1 MLQGIAIFPELSQT
15 SLDLIASCGVV
26 RKYSKNTVLVSEGE
40 LSDSLYIILDGKVKV
55 YVSDEHGKEVLL
67 NILGQGAHFGE
78 LSLIDEEPRSASVV
92 TLEQSQIVVVSKPN
106 FQHCLATHSEIAF
119 ELIST
124 LVKRVRALT
133 DSVKNL
139 ALLDVYGRVARTLL
153 SLANKQDN
161 QLIIQQRLTHQDIA
175 SMVGASR
182 EMVSR
187 IMKDLT
193 TGGYIEVKDKQ
204 IIIRSKLPSGW

>member
-1 MLQGIAIFPELSQT
+1 MFQGTAIFPQLSQN
-15 SLDLIASCGVV
+15 SLDIMATCGVV
-26 RKYSKNTVLVSEGE
+26 RKYPKSTVLVSEGE

-67 NILGQGAHFGE
+67 NILGKGAYFGE
-78 LSLIDEEPRSASVV
+78 LSLIDDEPRSASVMTV
-92 TLEQSQIVVVSKPN
+92 EHSRIVVVSKSD
-106 FQHCLATHSEIAF
+106 FQHCLAAHSEIAF
-119 ELIST
+119 ELISA

-133 DSVKNL
+133 GSVKNL
-139 ALLDVYGRVARTLL
+139 ALLDVYGRVARTLI
-153 SLANKQDN
+153 SLAHNQDN
-161 QLIIQQRLTHQDIA
+161 KLVIQQRLTHQDIA

-193 TGGYIEVKDKQ
+193 TGGYLEIKDRQ
-204 IIIRSKLPSGW
+204 IIIRNKLPPGW

>member
-1 MLQGIAIFPELSQT
+1 MFQGTAIFPQLSQT
-15 SLDLIASCGVV
+15 SLDLMATCGVV
-26 RKYSKNTVLVSEGE
+26 RKYSKNSVLVSEGE

-67 NILGQGAHFGE
+67 NILGKGTYFGE
-78 LSLIDEEPRSASVV
+78 LSLIDDEPRSASVV
-92 TLEQSQIVVVSKPN
+92 TVEYSQIAVVSKTD
-106 FQHCLATHSEIAF
+106 FQHCLAAHSEIAL
-119 ELIST
+119 ELIAA

-139 ALLDVYGRVARTLL
+139 ALLDVYGRVARTLI
-153 SLANKQDN
+153 SLAHKQNDK
-161 QLIIQQRLTHQDIA
+161 LIIEQRLTHQDIA

-193 TGGYIEVKDKQ
+193 TGGYIEMKDRQ
-204 IIIRSKLPSGW
+204 IIIRGKLPPGW